1 MTASVTVVFGGQE
14 QGSHELTAEKVVVGR
29 EPTCEIPIDNLGISR
44 QHCAF
49 AIKGGAYV
57 VQDLGSANGTFVNG
71 KRIVEHYLND
81 GDEVVIGK
89 YILRF
94 RNEEQA
100 KAAPKKENVGVP
112 DTLNTYVMDGAKIQE
127 QLAKMRAGQGE
138 EAPAQPAAGGGGGA
152 APTAKDYA
160 KALDVPQQGG
170 DQIKSIKMLVIVLV
184 AVVLVLIVLVVL
196 FAAGVFGGNKGGETP
211 PVPAPAPA
219 PVTAPAA
226 PQ

>member
-1 MTASVTVVFGGQE
+1 MSASVTVIFGGQE
-14 QGSHELTAEKVVVGR
+14 QGNHDLTEEKVVVGR
-29 EPTCEIPIDNLGISR
+29 EPTCGIPIDNLGISR

-49 AIKGGAYV
+49 ALKGGAYV

-94 RNEEQA
+94 KNEEQA
-100 KAAPKKENVGVP
+100 KAAPNRESVGVP

-127 QLAKMRAGQGE
+127 QLAKMRAGGNEGE
-138 EAPAQPAAGGGGGA
+138 AGAPAQPGPGA
-152 APTAKDYA
+152 TAKDYA

-170 DQIKSIKMLVIVLV
+170 EMGSLKTLIIVLLV
-184 AVVLVLIVLVVL
+184 AVFLLVVLVVL
-196 FAAGVFGGNKGGETP
+196 FAAGVFSGGGGGGA
-211 PVPAPAPA
+211 APAP
-219 PVTAPAA
+219 
-226 PQ
+226 